1 MFVLFFL
8 PNCYFQKCIS
18 ANRGIFNIFQVAWC
32 LYFGRGGGRGDQSL
46 RSIFRLILLAH
57 CTLVNDIWNCSN
69 CQDSRK
75 FGSRLHRFWSTR
87 RNRCQRGHF
96 LQARD
101 FQYWPKFHWHGIN
114 TSHSDIGSGRHQ
126 FSSWVNNEWW
136 NLLGVLERSGCDC
149 REGRVW
155 MRHPP
160 KGNFSPLQSYRC
172 DR

>member
-1 MFVLFFL
+1 MFVLFFYLIVIFKSVFLQTGVYLTFFKL
-8 PNCYFQKCIS
+8 PGACTL
-18 ANRGIFNIFQVAWC
+18 G
-32 LYFGRGGGRGDQSL
+32 GEGGRGDQSL

-87 RNRCQRGHF
+87 RNRCQSGNF
-96 LQARD
+96 LQAGD
-101 FQYWPKFHWHGIN
+101 FNYWPKFHWHGIN
-114 TSHSDIGSGRHQ
+114 TSHSDIGSGRRQ

-160 KGNFSPLQSYRC
+160 KGNFSLLQSYRC